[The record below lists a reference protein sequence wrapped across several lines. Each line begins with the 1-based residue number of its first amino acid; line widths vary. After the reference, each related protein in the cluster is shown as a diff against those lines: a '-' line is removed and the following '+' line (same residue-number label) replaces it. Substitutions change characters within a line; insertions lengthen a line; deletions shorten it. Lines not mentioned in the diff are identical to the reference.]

1 MVDNKVPLRY
11 NINIAKRKIR
21 GAVMESKAEKKPLRH
36 IKTLNVVYI
45 GIFAAVIAV
54 CSWIQIPLVVP
65 ITLQTLGICVAA
77 GLLGFKK
84 GVITVVVY
92 ELIGFIGVPVFS
104 NFGAGPGVLLGVTG
118 GYIVGFIFTAAIVGG
133 AVSRLGK
140 KLPVYILSMILG
152 VAVCYVFGTAWFMVW
167 SSNNGSAATLGGA
180 LMSCVVPFI
189 IPDLVKIA
197 VASFLCTKLSK
208 FIRA

>member
-1 MVDNKVPLRY
+1 
-11 NINIAKRKIR
+11 
-21 GAVMESKAEKKPLRH
+21 MESKAEKKTVKN
-36 IKTLNVVYI
+36 IKTMNIVYI

-84 GVITVVVY
+84 GVLSVVVY
-92 ELIGFIGVPVFS
+92 ELIGFIGVPVFA

-133 AVSRLGK
+133 AVSHFCK
-140 KLPVYILSMILG
+140 KIPVYIISMVLG
-152 VAVCYVFGTAWFMVW
+152 VAVCYIFGTAWFMVW
-167 SSNNGSAATLGGA
+167 SSTNGSAATLSGA

-189 IPDLVKIA
+189 VPDLVKIA
-197 VASFLCTKLSK
+197 LATLICAKLSK
-208 FIRA
+208 YIRA